1 MSNVCRKLFAI
12 YYFFEIFIFHRH
24 FQPAAVPQGFKIY
37 YFFRILPFH
46 SHFQPAA
53 VSQGFHVYDF
63 IKISHYPIF
72 QIIFELPRQKSRTT
86 VLPNLHPLAPWPQIF
101 LFIDVSMK
109 QFDTASTKAQRFHV
123 STHSS
128 GHEASI
134 QLLQLVDPDRYHGV
148 ARHAEVAAR
157 GDRDRADLRAV
168 REAAA
173 LELL

>member
-1 MSNVCRKLFAI
+1 MSNVCQKLFAI

-24 FQPAAVPQGFKIY
+24 FPPAAVPQGF
-37 YFFRILPFH
+37 
-46 SHFQPAA
+46 Q
-53 VSQGFHVYDF
+53 VYDF

-86 VLPNLHPLAPWPQIF
+86 VLPNLHPAAPWPQIF

-134 QLLQLVDPDRYHGV
+134 QLLQFVDPDRYHGV